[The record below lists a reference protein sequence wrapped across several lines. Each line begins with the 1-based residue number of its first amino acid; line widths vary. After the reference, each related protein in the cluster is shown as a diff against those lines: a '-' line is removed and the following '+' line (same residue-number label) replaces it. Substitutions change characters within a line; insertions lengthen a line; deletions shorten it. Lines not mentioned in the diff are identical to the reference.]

1 MTLRFS
7 LLAKIYLS
15 TAVAAT
21 TLFAAAGWFFE
32 QQASRALHDGVEH
45 EVLASLGTVDASLQS
60 RAEHLSTASALLAS
74 MSDVR
79 SAFGTHDRN
88 TIRETAGE
96 LWTRAHA
103 GHEDVS
109 NTAFVVADPG
119 GTVMVS
125 VGGQAPSALNID
137 RQLSPSLLNP
147 SRQAFP
153 KQRSVFAAW
162 DGTVWQVVATP
173 VFVDSGT
180 RPALLSILL
189 AAHPVT
195 EQTLRDLKER
205 TGGSD
210 FLLRVDGRTML
221 ATAAADTSAR
231 IVAHPELFA
240 IHRTPLQ
247 DGEGKT
253 LAELWAVR
261 SFDEVEARVTALR
274 HTMVIAWLVAMTLG
288 LALSYLLARRIVRPV
303 RALNRAAQEVSRE
316 NYSVRVPED
325 SHDELGVLSRTFNR
339 MSSSIEEARAE
350 QLRSGQIAAVGRL
363 AASIAHD
370 LRNPLAAIVGGS
382 EMIAEFDLPPDQ
394 MKETAVHVHK
404 AARRMEQLL
413 SEIGQVARSEP
424 GRRTRCTAGELVGA
438 AVESQ
443 AGKACLK
450 NVSIRQ
456 SIAGDLAVHCEKSR
470 VERVLINLIANS
482 LEVLPDGGE
491 ISIEASRAG
500 ESVVIEVSD
509 NGPGVPAEI
518 RGRLFQPFVTVG
530 KKNGLGLGLALAR
543 QTMLDHGGNLELAPS
558 EKGARFR
565 LRLPLAEA

>member
-1 MTLRFS
+1 MTPRFS

-32 QQASRALHDGVEH
+32 RQASTALHDGVEQ
-45 EVLASLGTVDASLQS
+45 EVRASLGTIDASLQS

-79 SAFGTHDRN
+79 AAFGTRDRA
-88 TIRETAGE
+88 TIRDTAGE
-96 LWTRAHA
+96 LWARAQVGHTDALNAAFAVA
-103 GHEDVS
+103 GPD
-109 NTAFVVADPG
+109 
-119 GTVMVS
+119 GTVIAS
-125 VGGQAPSALNID
+125 VGGQTPSALHNG
-137 RQLSPSLLNP
+137 RQLASSLLDP
-147 SRQAFP
+147 ARQAFP
-153 KQRSVFAAW
+153 KQSAAFALW

-173 VFVDSGT
+173 VYVDSGT

-210 FLLRVDGRTML
+210 FLLRVGGRTVL
-221 ATAAADTSAR
+221 ATLGAEASGR
-231 IVAHPELFA
+231 IVAHPEHFA
-240 IHRTPLQ
+240 IRPTVLQ
-247 DGEGKT
+247 DGEGKA

-261 SFDEVEARVTALR
+261 SFAAVEARVTALR
-274 HTMVIAWLVAMTLG
+274 RTMVIAWLIAMTMG

-303 RALNRAAQEVSRE
+303 RALNQAAQEVSRE
-316 NYSVRVPED
+316 NYSVRVPEG
-325 SHDELGVLSRTFNR
+325 SHDELGVLARTFNH
-339 MSSSIEEARAE
+339 MSASIEEARAE

-363 AASIAHD
+363 AASVAHD

-382 EMIAEFDLPPDQ
+382 EMLADFDLPPDQ
-394 MKETAVHVHK
+394 MKQTAMHIHK

-413 SEIGQVARSEP
+413 SEIGQVARAEP
-424 GRRTRCTAGELVGA
+424 GRRVLCPVGELVRA

-443 AGKACLK
+443 QAKSRLK

-456 SIAGDLAVHCEKSR
+456 SVADELMVRCEKSR

-482 LEVLPDGGE
+482 LEVLADGGE
-491 ISIEASRAG
+491 IAIDAARSGEAVR
-500 ESVVIEVSD
+500 IEVSD
-509 NGPGVPAEI
+509 TGPGVPAEI
-518 RGRLFQPFVTVG
+518 RGRLFQPFVTAG

-543 QTMLDHGGNLELAPS
+543 QTMLDHGGDLELVAS

-565 LRLPLAEA
+565 LRLPLAG